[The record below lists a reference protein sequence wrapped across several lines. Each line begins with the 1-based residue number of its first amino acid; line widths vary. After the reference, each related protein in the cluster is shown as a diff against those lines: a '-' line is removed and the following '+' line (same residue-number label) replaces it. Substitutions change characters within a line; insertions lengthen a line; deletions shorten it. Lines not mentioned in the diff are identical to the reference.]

1 MKNRKNK
8 TQRLEVRRILAAV
21 RQELK
26 DYRLEYE
33 DMSDNR
39 PVMHLNEIM
48 TRAHKAAH
56 AQLRGSDRDA
66 GEL

>member
-33 DMSDNR
+33 EVSDNH
-39 PVMHLNEIM
+39 PVMHLNEVIS
-48 TRAHKAAH
+48 RARETARSR
-56 AQLRGSDRDA
+56 QPDD
-66 GEL
+66 